1 MDAQHK
7 RFAAAVE
14 ETVERFLALPRTAVT
29 WSKRLMAQA
38 FDLDFDAF
46 RALMEAGFREC
57 LASPEHA
64 AAMDEIRAGLAR
76 RRR

>member
-1 MDAQHK
+1 
-7 RFAAAVE
+7 
-14 ETVERFLALPRTAVT
+14 
-29 WSKRLMAQA
+29 MAQA